1 MSQTAFIFPGQ
12 GAQEPGMGKD
22 FYENSASAREVFDQ
36 AESLLGLNMKKL
48 CFEENEKLNI
58 TEYTQIALLTA
69 CMAME
74 RVVREQGVTPQV
86 TAGLSLGEY
95 CAIVS
100 AGGMELSDAMRLVRK
115 RGILMQEAVPAGE
128 GSMAAVLGMD
138 GPSIEKVLEG
148 RDGVWIANY
157 NCPGQIVI
165 TGYKAPVE
173 EASKALQGAGAKRVL
188 PLNVSGPFHSPMLED
203 AGKELG
209 EVLENVELSPL
220 EIPYVTN
227 VTAGPAGLVAK
238 TADGRLVTGDA
249 PCRGISATGYLSLM
263 DLLRRMGIMDEAG
276 HILRDPY
283 GCAMPLARRIA
294 GLWDWNGSV
303 PRLVLLPNLWMSSA
317 DVEEILKVKA
327 AFAVAVESLLAKACL
342 RPGSLN
348 AICVAGALGRHVDA
362 GILENLGFVPRGCGR
377 MVRAVG
383 NASLEGACLLARE
396 PKYREE
402 LAALCA
408 RACVLAP
415 AEEKD
420 FHTRYVGAMNFAPWG
435 EYAGKI

>member
-188 PLNVSGPFHSPMLED
+188 PLKVSGPFHSPLMD
-203 AGKELG
+203 PAGEGLKE
-209 EVLENVELSPL
+209 VFDQMELSSL
-220 EIPYVTN
+220 KLPYVTN
-227 VTAGPAGLVAK
+227 VTAEYVSDIAQTK
-238 TADGRLVTGDA
+238 
-249 PCRGISATGYLSLM
+249 
-263 DLLRRMGIMDEAG
+263 DLLIRQVSSSVRWQQSVEAMIAAG
-276 HILRDPY
+276 VDTFVEIGPGRTLTGFLRKIDRQVKEY
-283 GCAMPLARRIA
+283 NIRT
-294 GLWDWNGSV
+294 W
-303 PRLVLLPNLWMSSA
+303 
-317 DVEEILKVKA
+317 EEMQKV
-327 AFAVAVESLLAKACL
+327 C
-342 RPGSLN
+342 
-348 AICVAGALGRHVDA
+348 
-362 GILENLGFVPRGCGR
+362 
-377 MVRAVG
+377 
-383 NASLEGACLLARE
+383 
-396 PKYREE
+396 EE
-402 LAALCA
+402 LAQ
-408 RACVLAP
+408 
-415 AEEKD
+415 
-420 FHTRYVGAMNFAPWG
+420 
-435 EYAGKI
+435 

>member
-48 CFEENEKLNI
+48 CFEENEELNI

-173 EASKALQGAGAKRVL
+173 EASKALQEAGAKRVL
-188 PLNVSGPFHSPMLED
+188 PLKVSGPFHSPLMD
-203 AGKELG
+203 PAGEGLKE
-209 EVLENVELSPL
+209 VFDQMELSSL
-220 EIPYVTN
+220 KLPYVTN
-227 VTAGPAGLVAK
+227 VTAEYVSDIARTKELLIRQVSSSVRWQQSVEAMIAAGVDTFVEIGP
-238 TADGRLVTGDA
+238 GRTLTGFLRKID
-249 PCRGISATGYLSLM
+249 RQVKGYNI
-263 DLLRRMGIMDEAG
+263 RT
-276 HILRDPY
+276 
-283 GCAMPLARRIA
+283 
-294 GLWDWNGSV
+294 W
-303 PRLVLLPNLWMSSA
+303 
-317 DVEEILKVKA
+317 EEMQKV
-327 AFAVAVESLLAKACL
+327 C
-342 RPGSLN
+342 
-348 AICVAGALGRHVDA
+348 
-362 GILENLGFVPRGCGR
+362 
-377 MVRAVG
+377 
-383 NASLEGACLLARE
+383 
-396 PKYREE
+396 EE
-402 LAALCA
+402 LAQ
-408 RACVLAP
+408 
-415 AEEKD
+415 
-420 FHTRYVGAMNFAPWG
+420 
-435 EYAGKI
+435 